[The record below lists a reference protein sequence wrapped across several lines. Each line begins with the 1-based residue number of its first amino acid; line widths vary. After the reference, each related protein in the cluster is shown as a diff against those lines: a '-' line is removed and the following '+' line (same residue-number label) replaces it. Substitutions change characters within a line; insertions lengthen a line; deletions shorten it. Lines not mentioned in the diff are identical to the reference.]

1 MFINIKYS
9 VKIVKINNI
18 ANDIAANITKVIG
31 ANLGVNW
38 TKTKIRIP
46 KAIAVKEVQ
55 KSATW
60 NP

>member
-31 ANLGVNW
+31 ANLGVN
-38 TKTKIRIP
+38 
-46 KAIAVKEVQ
+46 
-55 KSATW
+55 
-60 NP
+60 